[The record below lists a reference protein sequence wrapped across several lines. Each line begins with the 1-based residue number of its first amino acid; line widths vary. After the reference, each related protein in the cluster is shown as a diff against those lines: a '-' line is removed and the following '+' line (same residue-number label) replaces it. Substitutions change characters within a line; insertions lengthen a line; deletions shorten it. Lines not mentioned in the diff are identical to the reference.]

1 MASLRH
7 IDASL
12 QLEDLK
18 RRVQLPC
25 NFVVSN
31 RFGPRFVCK
40 LYTHPELGEHIVSL
54 SPGQRFAVELF
65 DRVEDSKGRVRV
77 VGRLSNEL
85 WCNVVVNYN
94 KDGVVR
100 DHAFWYAWP
109 EAKRSR

>member
-1 MASLRH
+1 MASLRD

-18 RRVQLPC
+18 RLVQLPC

-40 LYTHPELGEHIVSL
+40 LYTHPERGRHIWSL
-54 SPGQRFAVELF
+54 SPGELFAVDLF

-77 VGRLSNEL
+77 VGRLSDEL

-94 KDGVVR
+94 KDGVLR
-100 DHAFWYAWP
+100 NHAFWYAWP
-109 EAKRSR
+109 EAKCSS

>member
-1 MASLRH
+1 MASLRDM
-7 IDASL
+7 DASL
-12 QLEDLK
+12 QLEHFADL
-18 RRVQLPC
+18 VQLPR

-40 LYTHPELGEHIVSL
+40 LYTRPERGRHIVSL
-54 SPGQRFAVELF
+54 SPGERFAVDLF
-65 DRVEDSKGRVRV
+65 VRVEDSEGRVRV

-100 DHAFWYAWP
+100 DHALWYAWP